1 MMITIRKKQY
11 NKKLLK
17 KEKSEFSYHF
27 DSFGNYNIKEIGCT
41 LEIAEFD
48 GTPQFNDKNTIYL
61 PFGSTECSFT
71 LRSRK
76 NGDKM
81 SLLNCGS
88 KKISDILTDEKIPVF
103 LRCDIPVLEYMG
115 EIIWLLGVRDNA
127 CKHQKIPGKYIK
139 LCVHKENNNA

>member
-1 MMITIRKKQY
+1 
-11 NKKLLK
+11 
-17 KEKSEFSYHF
+17 
-27 DSFGNYNIKEIGCT
+27 
-41 LEIAEFD
+41 
-48 GTPQFNDKNTIYL
+48 
-61 PFGSTECSFT
+61 
-71 LRSRK
+71 
-76 NGDKM
+76 M

-139 LCVHKENNNA
+139 LCVHNCHMSLGASTFLIL